1 MSLFSIVIF
10 GSVVK
15 HGLFLFWKSRFLVGT
30 SPHQQSTMENFSKDK
45 TICYYASCY
54 DKKNWRATWN
64 RFQNAINVWHLTTT
78 SLFFVVAILPVVFVV
93 SSTPSFFEYWVSSL
107 FTDMHIIKSKA
118 ANDLGNGG
126 PPENYAPKI
135 LKCWKEKSQN
145 QSCWYFRTPPH
156 ANHESLFSAHF
167 LSCTSEYLGHSRRFP
182 RNDCPRGNH
191 SYTLEYLLSREASST
206 GWSPSPPSSTC
217 TMHHMISHRKSVE
230 AVRIK
235 ERKITPM
242 TSLWKS

>member
-1 MSLFSIVIF
+1 
-10 GSVVK
+10 
-15 HGLFLFWKSRFLVGT
+15 
-30 SPHQQSTMENFSKDK
+30 
-45 TICYYASCY
+45 
-54 DKKNWRATWN
+54 
-64 RFQNAINVWHLTTT
+64 
-78 SLFFVVAILPVVFVV
+78 
-93 SSTPSFFEYWVSSL
+93 
-107 FTDMHIIKSKA
+107 MHIIKSKA

-182 RNDCPRGNH
+182 RNDCPRGDH
-191 SYTLEYLLSREASST
+191 GYTLEYLLRREASST

-235 ERKITPM
+235 ERKIKDNTNDKFMKIIKNNNNVYKSKNIFFRFWP
-242 TSLWKS
+242 TCSDSLLGWACALEGVNKVHCIRFTW

>member
-1 MSLFSIVIF
+1 MF
-10 GSVVK
+10 GI
-15 HGLFLFWKSRFLVGT
+15 WPR
-30 SPHQQSTMENFSKDK
+30 PP
-45 TICYYASCY
+45 
-54 DKKNWRATWN
+54 
-64 RFQNAINVWHLTTT
+64 
-78 SLFFVVAILPVVFVV
+78 FFVVAILPVVFVV

-182 RNDCPRGNH
+182 RNDSPRGDH
-191 SYTLEYLLSREASST
+191 GYTLEYLLSREASST

-235 ERKITPM
+235 ERKIRDNTNDKFM
-242 TSLWKS
+242 KIIKNNNNVYKSKDIFFNSGPPAQTLCWAELVPWRG